1 MPIIFFKMIGNKYMN
16 ETVQNILIKS
26 SILIVKA
33 LEKLKSFF
41 WKFNP
46 DIYNWRFFGRSRIN
60 LYGII
65 YFLLI
70 YKPIQFYPPLNSVNS
85 VSHRTS
91 NSTLSGVPHV
101 L

>member
-41 WKFNP
+41 
-46 DIYNWRFFGRSRIN
+46 
-60 LYGII
+60 
-65 YFLLI
+65 
-70 YKPIQFYPPLNSVNS
+70 
-85 VSHRTS
+85 
-91 NSTLSGVPHV
+91 
-101 L
+101 